1 MSEKKLDEIGIRDHK
16 GRPCKVPFLIM
27 RHSDGSFV
35 IGLNDY
41 LIKGSFPN
49 SAKALLETEVSLEA
63 LADALAPS
71 ELKAMLDYRL
81 AKLNKD
87 MENRP

>member
-1 MSEKKLDEIGIRDHK
+1 MSNKWNIGIRDK
-16 GRPCKVPFLIM
+16 NGKPCKVPFLIM

-35 IGLNDY
+35 IGLNNY

-49 SAKALLETEVSLEA
+49 SATTLLETEVSLED

-71 ELKAMLDYRL
+71 ELKDMIDYRL
-81 AKLNKD
+81 AKINKD
-87 MENRP
+87 MESRP